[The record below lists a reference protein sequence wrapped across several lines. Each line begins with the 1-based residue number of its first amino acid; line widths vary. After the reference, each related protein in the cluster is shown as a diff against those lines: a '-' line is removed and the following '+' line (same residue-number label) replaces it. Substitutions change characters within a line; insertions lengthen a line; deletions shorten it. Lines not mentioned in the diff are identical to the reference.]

1 MEHKQAAKLIIQNIQ
16 MLEEA
21 NNLLETVIH
30 KEIFNTIDG
39 LCCTNLSV
47 KGFSAI

>member
-16 MLEEA
+16 MLKEA

-30 KEIFNTIDG
+30 KEIFQYYRCNH
-39 LCCTNLSV
+39 SE
-47 KGFSAI
+47 